1 MVEAVE
7 SREGQGFR
15 AEYDSE
21 VDALYVY
28 LGDRPYGYGRDLD
41 DTRRIDYSPD
51 GTPRGLEFLSPRA
64 VGVDLRDL
72 SEVRNLPAIAA
83 ALSGMGFTVLAG
95 VP

>member
-1 MVEAVE
+1 MVESIAG
-7 SREGQGFR
+7 RGFR
-15 AEYDSE
+15 AEYDPE

-41 DTRRIDYSPD
+41 EARRVDYSPD
-51 GTPRGLEFLSPRA
+51 GTPRGLEFLSPKT

-72 SEVRNLPAIAA
+72 SGVRGLPAIAK
-83 ALSGMGFTVLAG
+83 ALSAMGFTVLAG